1 MKGEYIMNIF
11 VMLYVSCLFLITF
24 VTYIEMVYP
33 NEMKTNM
40 ECMRESNDAQRK
52 TMVLLEIQYKYHLLH
67 RIEPGANAIS
77 IDRLL
82 VQEF

>member
-11 VMLYVSCLFLITF
+11 VMLYVSCLFRITF

-40 ECMRESNDAQRK
+40 ECMRESNDA
-52 TMVLLEIQYKYHLLH
+52 
-67 RIEPGANAIS
+67 
-77 IDRLL
+77 
-82 VQEF
+82 